1 MLYYTLRQ
9 TCHFI
14 FPSRGADEELMVMWE
29 LRGHSGIQTVN
40 GGVLPNLSDGGRMAT
55 PWYPLTTD
63 DRTTASFFL
72 GSNGSYQPTT
82 VVLCKVGISHHFS
95 TPG

>member
-1 MLYYTLRQ
+1 MLYYALRQ
-9 TCHFI
+9 TCHSI
-14 FPSRGADEELMVMWE
+14 FPSGGTDGDVGAKGTQRYTSGEWE
-29 LRGHSGIQTVN
+29 
-40 GGVLPNLSDGGRMAT
+40 GGVLPNLPDGVRMAT

-63 DRTTASFFL
+63 DRNTAGFFL

-82 VVLCKVGISHHFS
+82 VVLCKVGVSHHFS